1 MELLSNEYH
10 LVGPIARST
19 KKNGCSLDCKDRAID
34 DVSRRWE
41 SVQDQKNGLCGC
53 ARSPKRFRSPT
64 ISVDEQR
71 GPSNEFLRTP
81 TPDLARNAKK
91 ARVEG
96 RGVQRADEKDDET
109 TTEEDIDCTCDA
121 EVVTRDTH
129 SRIRPLG
136 RPRVVNQRNRR
147 RRNDA
152 EEDEEERVEEDDEDD
167 AGERAEEEDEDDAR
181 KRAEEE
187 DEDDARE
194 RAEEEDDDDARERA
208 EEEDEDA
215 EDSVYEEL
223 RAQVPRRTTA
233 RERELKRWIRRC
245 REECERRRGR

>member
-19 KKNGCSLDCKDRAID
+19 KKNGCSLDCKGRAID

-53 ARSPKRFRSPT
+53 ARSPKRFRSAT
-64 ISVDEQR
+64 ISVDEQH
-71 GPSNEFLRTP
+71 GPSDEFLRTP
-81 TPDLARNAKK
+81 TPDLVRNAKK

-109 TTEEDIDCTCDA
+109 TTEEDINCTCDA

-152 EEDEEERVEEDDEDD
+152 EEDEEERVEEDDDD
-167 AGERAEEEDEDDAR
+167 AGE
-181 KRAEEE
+181 RAEEE